1 MGDKFRNW
9 FLGLAMLGVE
19 VLQLLATKHVI

>member
-1 MGDKFRNW
+1 MGDKFRSW
-9 FLGLAMLGVE
+9 FLGIAMLSVE